1 MVEEVLRGLE
11 WNDWKQIL
19 VLQLQLLLLLLL
31 QLLLL
36 LLDPLPLSGTW
47 SDLLLRRQG
56 S

>member
-1 MVEEVLRGLE
+1 MMVEEVLRGLE
-11 WNDWKQIL
+11 WNDWQQIL

-31 QLLLL
+31 
-36 LLDPLPLSGTW
+36 LDLLPLSGTW

>member
-1 MVEEVLRGLE
+1 MMVEEVLRGLE

-19 VLQLQLLLLLLL
+19 VLQLQLLLLLLDL
-31 QLLLL
+31 
-36 LLDPLPLSGTW
+36 LPLSGTW